1 MYFNWAHGLPLN
13 AVLDPSHPC
22 LRVQDVRDFL
32 KAFGLVSFPRIS
44 GAMVSDSLSVLH
56 RSIIKG
62 TAFALHIGDGLF
74 SPYTAVI
81 TCN

>member
-13 AVLDPSHPC
+13 AVLDPSHPF

-44 GAMVSDSLSVLH
+44 GAMVKSDSLSYYIGPLS
-56 RSIIKG
+56 REQLLPCTSG
-62 TAFALHIGDGLF
+62 TAFSRLTLQ
-74 SPYTAVI
+74 
-81 TCN
+81 

>member
-13 AVLDPSHPC
+13 AVLDPSHPF

-44 GAMVSDSLSVLH
+44 GAMVKSDSLSYYIGPLSREQLLPAH
-56 RSIIKG
+56 RG
-62 TAFALHIGDGLF
+62 RPFLALHCSDHL
-74 SPYTAVI
+74 
-81 TCN
+81 